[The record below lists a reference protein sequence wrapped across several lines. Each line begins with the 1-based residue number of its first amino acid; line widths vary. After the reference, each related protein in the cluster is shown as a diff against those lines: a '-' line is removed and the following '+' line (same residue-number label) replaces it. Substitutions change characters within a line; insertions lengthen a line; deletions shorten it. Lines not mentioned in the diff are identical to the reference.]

1 MAKVEKIVW
10 EAAEPVAESFG
21 CRVYD
26 VEFVKEGQNYFLRVF
41 IDKDGGVST
50 DDCEKVS
57 RALDPILDEIDPIE
71 PAYYLEISS
80 PGLDRKLS
88 RDEHFEAVIGESVD
102 LKLFAPVNGSR
113 EMTATLLGYS
123 GGVMK
128 LGLSDGSEIEIEK
141 QKASSVRL
149 TVIL

>member
-10 EAAEPVAESFG
+10 DAAQPVAESFG
-21 CRVYD
+21 CSIYD

-88 RDEHFEAVIGESVD
+88 RDEHFEYALGQSVD
-102 LKLFAPVNGSR
+102 IKLFAPVNGSR
-113 EMTATLLGYS
+113 EITATLMGYDS
-123 GGVMK
+123 GVMK
-128 LGLSDGSEIEIEK
+128 LGLSDGSEFEIEK